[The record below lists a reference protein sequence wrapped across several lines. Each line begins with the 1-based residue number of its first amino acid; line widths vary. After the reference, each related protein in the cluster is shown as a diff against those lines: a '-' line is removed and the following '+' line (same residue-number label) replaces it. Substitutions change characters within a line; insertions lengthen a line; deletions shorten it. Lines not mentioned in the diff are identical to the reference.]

1 MQRFNVRFIA
11 AVGFSLFAV
20 SCFMNSHMT
29 HDTGIDELRWS
40 QLRTYAGTLDIAVL
54 SWMEHS
60 NRSGET
66 SREYLE
72 ERSH

>member
-11 AVGFSLFAV
+11 TVGFSLFAV

-40 QLRTYAGTLDIAVL
+40 QLRTYAGTLDIVV
-54 SWMEHS
+54 
-60 NRSGET
+60 
-66 SREYLE
+66 E
-72 ERSH
+72 ELKPHKEEDKQLW